1 MTSKTANLIGKLL
14 IAGAACL
21 SAPTLTLAQQ
31 DYPSKPITAIVP
43 FNPGGTTDT
52 LMRLISP
59 GLSEEL
65 GQSVVVENRAGAN
78 SIIGTN
84 AATRAPADGHTFVM
98 GTSAMT
104 LNHVF
109 SENGMGQKL
118 PYDSRKDL
126 EGAAML
132 GITPYLLVVHAESD
146 IHSVKDLVELAKS
159 PEGVAYGSAGAGG
172 SPHLAGILL
181 ERATGTEML
190 HVPFKG
196 SGPAMLA
203 VLGKQTHFTY
213 ATYTAAKPQVD
224 GGLLRIIA
232 VAAPQRVPFLPDV
245 PTLAEQ
251 GIENADVDS
260 WFGLLVPAGTPA
272 DVRERIAQAVDTV
285 LSRPDTAKQLADM
298 GAERPRMTAAEF
310 DAFYRKDLDHWEK
323 VLADY
328 EGIIE

>member
-1 MTSKTANLIGKLL
+1 MSFKTATLIGKLL
-14 IAGAACL
+14 IAVGVTAL
-21 SAPTLTLAQQ
+21 SAPAAVAQA
-31 DYPSKPITAIVP
+31 YPTKPITAIVP

-52 LMRLISP
+52 LMRLIAP

-65 GQSVVVENRAGAN
+65 GQPVVIENRAGAN

-84 AATRAPADGHTFVM
+84 AAARSAPDGHTLLM

-118 PYDSRKDL
+118 SYDSRKDL
-126 EGAAML
+126 EGVAML
-132 GITPYLLVVHAESD
+132 GITPYLLTVHAESD
-146 IHSVKDLVELAKS
+146 IHSVQDLVNLANSS
-159 PEGVAYGSAGAGG
+159 PDGVAYGSAGTGG
-172 SPHLAGILL
+172 SPHLAGLL
-181 ERATGTEML
+181 LQQATGADML

-213 ATYTAAKPQVD
+213 ATFTAAKSQVD

-232 VAAPQRVPFLPDV
+232 VAAPQRVPALPDV

-260 WFGLLVPAGTPA
+260 WFGLLAPAGTPEA
-272 DVRERIAQAVDTV
+272 IRERIAEAVDKV
-285 LSRPDTAKQLADM
+285 LSRPAIAKQLADM

-310 DAFYRKDLDHWEK
+310 DAFYHKDLDHWEK

-328 EGIIE
+328 EGTIE